1 MTSHGSASRIRWC
14 GDSNNVI
21 RQWPEGV
28 RFNIGGDLQR
38 LDDRQEPLDFDSM
51 GKALPGVYELRDR
64 DANCWYRLLYI
75 HLEGLIYVLHCFT
88 KTTNQ
93 TAHSDINIARD
104 RLKIV
109 DSTITEQRGETK
121 YVKGKKQR

>member
-1 MTSHGSASRIRWC
+1 MTSHGSESRIRWC
-14 GDSNNVI
+14 GDSNDVI
-21 RQWPEGV
+21 RQWPEDV

-51 GKALPGVYELRDR
+51 GKALPGVHELRDR

-75 HLEGLIYVLHCFT
+75 HLESLVYVLHCFT

-93 TAHSDINIARD
+93 TAQSDINIARD

-109 DSTITEQRGETK
+109 NSAISDRQRGMK
-121 YVKGKKQR
+121 YVKGKKLR